1 MATINDNN
9 QSYLEIQGIEAR
21 GEQMARSDY
30 NANDEYSES
39 HNDALAT
46 GDTQGKGTGNYG
58 GHGFSVPDMTKPK
71 EQMAYGNF
79 NTYEGGNDCDYT
91 ARETMLARSIYGPD
105 RQYGIDIKVDTS
117 NNVREGQYDGAGRSR
132 LPYTCPVM

>member
-9 QSYLEIQGIEAR
+9 QSYLEMQGIEAR
-21 GEQMARSDY
+21 D
-30 NANDEYSES
+30 
-39 HNDALAT
+39 
-46 GDTQGKGTGNYG
+46 
-58 GHGFSVPDMTKPK
+58 

-105 RQYGIDIKVDTS
+105 RQYGVDIKVDTS

>member
-1 MATINDNN
+1 MATIKENG
-9 QSYLEIQGIEAR
+9 QSYLETQGIDERDKQLA
-21 GEQMARSDY
+21 QSDY
-30 NANDEYSES
+30 NASNIYDEKSP
-39 HNDALAT
+39 DALSD
-46 GDTQGKGTGNYG
+46 GDGQGKGSGNFG
-58 GHGFSVPDMTKPK
+58 GHGHSVPDMTKPK

-91 ARETMLARSIYGPD
+91 SRETMLARSIYGPD
-105 RQYGIDIKVDTS
+105 RQYGVDIKVDTS